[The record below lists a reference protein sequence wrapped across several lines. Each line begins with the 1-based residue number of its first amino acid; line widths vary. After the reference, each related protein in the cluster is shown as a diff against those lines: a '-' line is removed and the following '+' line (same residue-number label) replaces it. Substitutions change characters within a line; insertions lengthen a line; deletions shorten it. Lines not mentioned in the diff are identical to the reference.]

1 MEQEHAP
8 LDPLTQQTFVP
19 DLVPMYQL
27 SESEYQAVVMG
38 LSNLMVAIVQEL
50 HAHGQDE
57 LASRIATQAHGVL
70 VNFDEDVAEVV
81 QAQASGRVYP
91 V

>member
-1 MEQEHAP
+1 
-8 LDPLTQQTFVP
+8 
-19 DLVPMYQL
+19 MYQL
-27 SESEYQAVVMG
+27 SEAEYQAVVMG
-38 LSNLMVAIVQEL
+38 LSNLMVAIVHEL

-57 LASRIATQAHGVL
+57 LAGRIAMQAHGVL